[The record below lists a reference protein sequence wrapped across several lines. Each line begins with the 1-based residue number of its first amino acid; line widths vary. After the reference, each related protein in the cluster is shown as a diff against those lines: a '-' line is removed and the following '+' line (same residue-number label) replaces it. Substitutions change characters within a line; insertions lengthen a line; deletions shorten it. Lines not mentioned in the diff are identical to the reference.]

1 MQYAIELYYDKK
13 TEKQLLIYLKK
24 SLMKKLVRST

>member
-1 MQYAIELYYDKK
+1 MQYAIELYYDKNGK
-13 TEKQLLIYLKK
+13 ATFDLSKK